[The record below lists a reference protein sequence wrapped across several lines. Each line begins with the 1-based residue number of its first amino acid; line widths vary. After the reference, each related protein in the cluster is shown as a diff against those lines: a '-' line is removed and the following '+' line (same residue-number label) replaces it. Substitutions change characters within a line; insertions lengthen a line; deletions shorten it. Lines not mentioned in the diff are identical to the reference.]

1 METKHKE
8 FKITSWAI
16 DNKLSTYVLLSIIV
30 IFGIMNYISIPQE
43 QFPELV
49 IPTIIVNSIYPGTSP
64 SDMENLITR
73 PIEKNIKSI
82 NGVKKITS
90 NSIQD
95 FSSIIVEFDPNF
107 DVSEAKQKVKDAVD
121 KSKTSLPNDMPAAP
135 SVMEIDFSEIP
146 IMNINLYGNM
156 ELDKIKYYAEMLQD
170 RIESFKEITRV
181 DLIGALDREIK
192 VDIDMFRMS
201 AAQLTF
207 NDVDRAIMAENRT
220 ISAGT
225 VDIEGMR
232 RSIRLIGEFKD
243 IETIRNISLTT
254 SSGAKVKL
262 SDIADINDGFKEQES
277 FARFNGKNVIT
288 LNVIKKSGENLLDA
302 SDKIKDAIKII
313 QKEKFP
319 DNLKIQISGDMSR
332 YTRSTLTELNN
343 TIILG
348 FIFVTMVLM
357 FFMGLTNAV
366 FVGLS
371 VPISMA
377 IAYIVLPGIDFTM
390 NMLVM
395 FSFIFALGIVVDD
408 AIVVIENTHR
418 IFKQNRDNKISIIE
432 AAKYAAGQV
441 FVPVLSGTLTL
452 LAPFFPLLFWPGTI
466 GKFMHYIPATL
477 IITLFASLIVAYVFN
492 PVFAVTFM
500 RHEDENTISQTSMK
514 RVYIASGI
522 LTFIGIL
529 LHLAGMPAIANIL
542 IFIAI
547 VIIWHNLAGRK
558 ILVKFQHVIIP
569 GTLKLYEKTL
579 RKILKGKRPY
589 KVLYS
594 TIGIF
599 ILVFILWGIA
609 GPPVV
614 FFPNNQPNNIMVY
627 LKLPEGTSIKVTDS
641 ITRVAEQKI
650 YQALGKNNPNI
661 ESVVTNVARGAS
673 ESMFDNTTV
682 TSNKA
687 KITISFVEYAKRQ
700 RGVKTSEYLETVRNI
715 LSEIK
720 DAEISVEKNSMG
732 PPTGKPVNIEITAEN
747 LEELIAVSSQVKNY
761 IDSLK
766 IPGIE
771 PLKSDFETNK
781 PELIVVVDR
790 QRANA
795 EGITSG
801 QIGLEIRTAVQGKE
815 VSKYREGE
823 EQFPILLRFKKEQ
836 REDIDNLLNTK
847 LTFMD
852 MVTGRLRSIPLSTV
866 AHVEYRNSYGSIHRK
881 NLKRVIN
888 LTSVVKTG
896 YNANQI
902 RGKITEYLKDFKH
915 PETVDIQ
922 LTGEREDQQDT
933 MKFLGKAMIL
943 SIFLIF
949 FILVTQFSS
958 LTRTMII
965 LTEIFFSIIGVMIG
979 FIIFQMPFSIAMSG
993 MGVVALGGIVVRNG
1007 ILMVEFIEALRKE
1020 GIPTLEAIVRG
1031 SKIRITP
1038 ILLTATAGILGLI
1051 PLAIGF
1057 NIDFQGLFAHFQP
1070 HIHFGG
1076 DNVTFFG
1083 PLSWTIIF
1091 GLLFATFLTLFM
1103 VPVLYKIYMAR
1114 KEKFPQENA

>member
-8 FKITSWAI
+8 FKVTSWAI
-16 DNKLSTYVLLSIIV
+16 NNKLSVYVLLALIA
-30 IFGIMNYISIPQE
+30 IFGIMNYITIPKE

-49 IPTIIVNSIYPGTSP
+49 IPTIIVNSVYPGTSP
-64 SDMENLITR
+64 SDIENLITR

-82 NGVKKITS
+82 NGVKKVTS
-90 NSIQD
+90 NSVQD
-95 FSSIIVEFDPNF
+95 FSSIIVEFDPNY

-121 KSKTSLPNDMPAAP
+121 KSKSSLPNDMPVDP

-156 ELDKIKYYAEMLQD
+156 ELDKIKHYAEILQD
-170 RIESFKEITRV
+170 KIEGFKEITRV
-181 DLIGALDREIK
+181 DIIGALDREIK
-192 VDIDMFRMS
+192 IDVDMYRMS
-201 AAQLTF
+201 VAQLTF
-207 NDVDRAIMAENRT
+207 SDIERAVMAENRT

-225 VDIEGMR
+225 FDMEGMR
-232 RSIRLIGEFKD
+232 RTLRLVGEFKD
-243 IETIRNISLTT
+243 IETIKNISVT
-254 SSGAKVKL
+254 SSTGAKVRL
-262 SDIADINDGFKEQES
+262 SDVADIVDGYKEQES
-277 FARFNGKNVIT
+277 YARFNGKNVIT
-288 LNVIKKSGENLLDA
+288 LNVIKKSGENLLNA
-302 SDKIKDAIKII
+302 SDKIKDALKVI

-319 DNLKIQISGDMSR
+319 ENLKVQISGDMSR
-332 YTRSTLTELNN
+332 YTRTTLTDLNN

-377 IAYIVLPGIDFTM
+377 LAYIVLPGIDFTM

-418 IFKQNRDNKISIIE
+418 IFRQGRDKQITIVE

-441 FVPVLSGTLTL
+441 FLPVLSGTLTL

-500 RHEDENTISQTSMK
+500 RHEDDETISKTPVK
-514 RVYIASGI
+514 RVFIASGI
-522 LTFIGIL
+522 LTLLGII
-529 LHLAGMPAIANIL
+529 LHFARTPVLANIL
-542 IFIAI
+542 IFLAI
-547 VIIWHNLAGRK
+547 VIVWHNMVGRK
-558 ILVKFQHVIIP
+558 ILVRFQHTIIP
-569 GTLKLYEKTL
+569 KTLNLYEKL
-579 RKILKGKRPY
+579 LGKVLKGRRPY
-589 KVLYS
+589 KILYG
-594 TIGIF
+594 TIGLF
-599 ILVFILWGIA
+599 VVVFILWGIA
-609 GPPVV
+609 GPPIV
-614 FFPNNQPNNIMVY
+614 FFPNNEPNNVYVY
-627 LKLPEGTSIKVTDS
+627 LKLPEGTSISYTDS
-641 ITRVAEQKI
+641 VTKVAEKKI
-650 YQALGKNNPNI
+650 YQTLGEKNINI

-673 ESMFDNTTV
+673 ESRFDNTTV

-687 KITISFVEYAKRQ
+687 KITINFAEFAKRE
-700 RGVKTSEYLETVRNI
+700 RGLKTSSYMEKIRQALAD
-715 LSEIK
+715 IK

-732 PPTGKPVNIEITAEN
+732 PPTGKPVNIEVTAED
-747 LEELIAVSSQVKNY
+747 LEELIVVSEKVKDY
-761 IDSLK
+761 IDSLN

-790 QRANA
+790 ERANS

-801 QIGLEIRTAVQGKE
+801 QVGMEVRTAVQGKE
-815 VSKYREGE
+815 ISKFRDGE
-823 EQFPILLRFKKEQ
+823 DQYPIVLRFKKDQ
-836 REDIDNLLNTK
+836 REDVDNLLNTK
-847 LTFMD
+847 LNYMD
-852 MVTGRLRSIPLSTV
+852 MVTGRHRSIPLSTV
-866 AHVEYRNSYGSIHRK
+866 AHIEYKNSYGSIHRK

-896 YNANQI
+896 YNANEI
-902 RGKITEYLKDFKH
+902 RTEIIKKLKDFKH

-922 LTGEREDQQDT
+922 LTGEREDQQAT
-933 MKFLGKAMIL
+933 MNFLGKAMIL
-943 SIFLIF
+943 SVFLIF

-965 LTEIFFSIIGVMIG
+965 LTEILFSIIGVMIG
-979 FIIFQMPFSIAMSG
+979 FMIFQMPFSIAMSG

-1007 ILMVEFIEALRKE
+1007 ILMVEFIDALRKE
-1020 GIPTLEAIVRG
+1020 GVPTIEAIIRG

-1038 ILLTATAGILGLI
+1038 IMLTATAGILGLI

-1057 NIDFQGLFAHFQP
+1057 NIDFVGLFAHLAP

-1103 VPVLYKIYMAR
+1103 VPVLYRIYVGR
-1114 KEKFPQENA
+1114 KDKALS